1 MTFIFESD
9 QRQKRKI
16 LYQYL
21 LFFIFKKTITL
32 YRKIKKYIFLF
43 FVDSYDL
50 FLQDLKVL

>member
-21 LFFIFKKTITL
+21 LFFIFKKAITL
-32 YRKIKKYIFLF
+32 YRKNKKYKFLF

-50 FLQDLKVL
+50 FLRDLKVL